1 MKNYLVINSNNS
13 LAENKKKSMT
23 IPGVS
28 NWFEWTWP
36 IEGEDAGYIK
46 ARAMPN
52 IGNWTSFSPAQIQK
66 FAKSEVNQPS
76 PQVSE
81 STEPKSPWKIPIPHA
96 SGNVPYIGC
105 PNISNNSLKIFNKLV
120 FLPSIKK
127 LDTQISLIPLITC
140 PFYSYNLMF
149 LIMYPYISIY

>member
-1 MKNYLVINSNNS
+1 
-13 LAENKKKSMT
+13 LAESKGKTMT

-46 ARAMPN
+46 ARAVPN

-66 FAKSEVNQPS
+66 FVKGEVNQPS

-81 STEPKSPWKIPIPHA
+81 PTETKSPWKIPIPHA
-96 SGNVPYIGC
+96 SGKV
-105 PNISNNSLKIFNKLV
+105 
-120 FLPSIKK
+120 
-127 LDTQISLIPLITC
+127 
-140 PFYSYNLMF
+140 M
-149 LIMYPYISIY
+149 

>member
-1 MKNYLVINSNNS
+1 MKNYLVINNNNS
-13 LAENKKKSMT
+13 LAENKGKSMT

-46 ARAMPN
+46 ARAIPN

-66 FAKSEVNQPS
+66 FAKGEVNQPS

-81 STEPKSPWKIPIPHA
+81 STEPKSQWKIPIPHA
-96 SGNVPYIGC
+96 SGKVIYIG
-105 PNISNNSLKIFNKLV
+105 
-120 FLPSIKK
+120 
-127 LDTQISLIPLITC
+127 
-140 PFYSYNLMF
+140 
-149 LIMYPYISIY
+149 